1 MFHYSLRAF
10 SKKVIDIVGP
20 DIAIHFFAPIRFP
33 CRLII
38 IRDDGAMLSKV
49 VQSTVVM
56 VINNNCCVGS
66 CPINDQMTWAGQ
78 ELHRSLRRVSCLK

>member
-66 CPINDQMTWAGQ
+66 CPINDQVTA
-78 ELHRSLRRVSCLK
+78 RTASLASTC